1 MDLLGDRIAEFS
13 GQISSQR
20 VLPSDGSSPIMETTV
35 QDAGTVLGVAA
46 QQIIT
51 YTSTVRADG
60 SIAGEGQGVLT
71 TAEGDMAAV
80 TAAGVGTL
88 GQGGA
93 VEWVGSLYY
102 FSSAEKLARLNGVV
116 SVFEYAIDGQ
126 GNTKGEFWEWK

>member
-1 MDLLGDRIAEFS
+1 MLGDRIAKFS

-20 VLPSDGSSPIMETTV
+20 VLPSDGSGPIMETTV

-46 QQIIT
+46 QQVIT

-71 TAEGDMAAV
+71 TAEGDMVTV
-80 TAAGVGTL
+80 TAAGVGML
-88 GQGGA
+88 GEGGGA
-93 VEWVGSLYY
+93 EWVGSLYY

-116 SVFEYAIDGQ
+116 WVFEYAIDGQ
-126 GNTKGEFWEWK
+126 GITKGEFWEWK

>member
-1 MDLLGDRIAEFS
+1 MLGDRIAEFS

-20 VLPSDGSSPIMETTV
+20 VLPSDGSGPIMETTV

-46 QQIIT
+46 QQVIT

-71 TAEGDMAAV
+71 TAEGDMATV
-80 TAAGVGTL
+80 KAAGVGTL
-88 GQGGA
+88 GEGGA